1 MESSIEGSFYVLN
14 FICIPLNI
22 NCYLSFKNGRM
33 SEDKKLSSN
42 RSEHLLDFE
51 DYFKEKISYRTYL

>member
-14 FICIPLNI
+14 FIYIPLNI
-22 NCYLSFKNGRM
+22 NHYLSFKNGRM

-51 DYFKEKISYRTYL
+51 DYFKEQVSYRTYL